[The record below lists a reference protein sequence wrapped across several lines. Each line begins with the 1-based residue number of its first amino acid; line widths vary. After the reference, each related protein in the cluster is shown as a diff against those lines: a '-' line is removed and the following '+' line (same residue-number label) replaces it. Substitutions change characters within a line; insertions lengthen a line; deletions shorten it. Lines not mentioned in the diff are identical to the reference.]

1 MQTPLIILQEL
12 NELIKR
18 VDKTQYDD
26 LVDLLKQDRRF
37 FFFGEGRSGL
47 MAKAAAMRLMHC
59 GKTVYVIGETTTPSM
74 GQEDILLII
83 SGSGSS
89 IQLDGLCKI
98 AHELGAE
105 VAMLTADAS
114 KLQEHR
120 CRYGFA
126 IPAATKKRREWE
138 PATIQPL
145 GNQFDQAAHLLLDA
159 AIIDG
164 PYSEDSMGS
173 LTKRHTNLE

>member
-1 MQTPLIILQEL
+1 MQTPLAIVQEL

-26 LVDLLKQDRRF
+26 LVDLLKQNRRF

-59 GKTVYVIGETTTPSM
+59 GKTVYVIGETTAPSM
-74 GQEDILLII
+74 GKEDILLIV

-89 IQLDGLCKI
+89 VQLDGLCKT
-98 AHELGAE
+98 AHGIGAE
-105 VAMLTADAS
+105 VALLTADAD
-114 KLQEHR
+114 KLQSQK
-120 CRYGFA
+120 CRYGLA
-126 IPAATKKRREWE
+126 IPAATKQRREWE
-138 PATIQPL
+138 PETIQPL

-164 PYSEDSMGS
+164 PYRETSMDN
-173 LTKRHTNLE
+173 LIKRHTNLE

>member
-1 MQTPLIILQEL
+1 MQTPLLVLQEV

-26 LVDLLKQDRRF
+26 FVNLLKQDRRF

-74 GQEDILLII
+74 GQGDILLIV

-89 IQLDGLCKI
+89 IQLNGLCKT
-98 AHELGAE
+98 ARELGAE

-114 KLQEHR
+114 KLQEHQ
-120 CRYGFA
+120 CRYGLA

-145 GNQFDQAAHLLLDA
+145 GNQFDQAAHVVLDA

-164 PYSEDSMGS
+164 PYSEDSMEN